1 MDVELKKCPCCGSP
15 KIKLLAGETAEYGFI
30 KCSHCSLKMERKGTP
45 ERFEQIHGDVYI
57 RIPARSGLELAAE
70 AWNRRDGV

>member
-1 MDVELKKCPCCGSP
+1 MVELKKCPCCGCSP
-15 KIKLLAGETAEYGFI
+15 KRLLYGETKEYGYI
-30 KCSHCSLKMERKGTP
+30 KCACGLKMEHKDEP
-45 ERFEQIHGDVYI
+45 AHYNQIYGDYYL